1 MKKSLRERVV
11 YPVVALLLALLA
23 GQAVLSMRTKS
34 PTADEL
40 AHHVASGY
48 SYLVTKDFRMNPAS
62 PPLPRMLAGFPLLF
76 LGAKAPLDHPSWKE
90 GNSPEFAQQF
100 FYVYNKDADRLI
112 FWARVPIVVLS
123 VIFGFFVFW
132 WGRKLFGEWAGLAAL
147 FLYAFCPDII
157 AHSGLATA
165 DLAVALFFFLALFSF
180 WAYLRAPSF
189 ARLGMTGVLAG
200 LAFLS
205 KFSAILLL
213 PILLITGLLSG
224 KAKCIT
230 PARTAAFLCMM
241 FFTIW
246 AGYFFELKPLL
257 KNTPDPLKKEAVYR
271 RIGGE
276 VLVRFAKEVPVPL
289 STFFSAIVSMSYT
302 RAQGTNAFLL
312 GQWSR
317 EGWWYYYFVAF
328 LIKNTIPF
336 ILIAL
341 ISLFFI
347 RKLGLDK
354 MTVLV
359 LLAPIIFFFI
369 LTLRDKAQAGIRYFL
384 PIYPLLFML
393 SGGMAVYLWSKGK
406 VLRCLV
412 CMLALWHAA
421 EALVIFPD
429 YFSYFNGF
437 IGGPRNGYKYLR
449 DSNLDWGQD
458 LKGLATWVR
467 EQGSPEVALFYPWPA
482 SPDYYAIPHR
492 ELTQEEWEK
501 PDHAI
506 YAISAHRIDRVLWTK
521 EFSASKVI
529 GHSIFVYDFREKG
542 ASRA

>member
-1 MKKSLRERVV
+1 MRKGLKGKFV
-11 YPVVALLLALLA
+11 YPVAGLLLTFLA

-48 SYLVTKDFRMNPAS
+48 SYVVTGDFRMNPAS
-62 PPLPRMLAGFPLLF
+62 PPLPRMLAGFPLVF

-90 GNSPEFAQQF
+90 GNSPEFARQF

-123 VIFGFFVFW
+123 VIFGFFVFL
-132 WGRKLFGEWAGLAAL
+132 WGRKLFGDWAGFAAL
-147 FLYAFCPDII
+147 SLYAFCPDII

-165 DLAVALFFFLALFSF
+165 DLAVALFFFLTLFSF

-189 ARLGMTGVLAG
+189 SKLGVTGVLAG

-213 PILLITGLLSG
+213 PLLLIIGLLSG
-224 KAKCIT
+224 KAKSVA
-230 PARTAAFLCMM
+230 PVRTAAFLCVML
-241 FFTIW
+241 FTVW

-276 VLVRFAKEVPVPL
+276 ALVRFAKEVPVPL
-289 STFFSAIVSMSYT
+289 STFSSAIVSMSYT
-302 RAQGTNAFLL
+302 RAQGTNAFLM

-317 EGWWYYYFVAF
+317 DGWWYYYFVAF

-341 ISLFFI
+341 ISLLFI

-354 MTVLV
+354 ITALV
-359 LLAPIIFFFI
+359 LLTPIIFFFV

-384 PIYPLLFML
+384 PIYPLLFIL
-393 SGGMAVYLWSKGK
+393 GGGMAATLWNRGK
-406 VLRCLV
+406 ALRCFVAALF
-412 CMLALWHAA
+412 LWHAA

-429 YFSYFNGF
+429 YFAYFNEF
-437 IGGPRNGYKYLR
+437 IGGPRSGYKYLR

-458 LKGLATWVR
+458 LKGLAGWVK
-467 EQGSPEVALFYPWPA
+467 EHGSPEVALFYPWPA
-482 SPDYYAIPHR
+482 SPDYYGISHR
-492 ELTQEEWEK
+492 ELTPEEWEK
-501 PDHAI
+501 PGDAV
-506 YAISAHRIDRVLWTK
+506 YAISAHRIDKVRWTN

-529 GHSIFVYDFREKG
+529 GHSIFIYDFREKG